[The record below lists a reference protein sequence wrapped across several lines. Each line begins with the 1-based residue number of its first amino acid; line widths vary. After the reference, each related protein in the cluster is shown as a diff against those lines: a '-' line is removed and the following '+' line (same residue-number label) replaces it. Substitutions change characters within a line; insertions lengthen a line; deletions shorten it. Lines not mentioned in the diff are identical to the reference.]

1 MSENIDINVGIIK
14 EEISINAANNIVE
27 VNISTAPVTVINPQ
41 NYDLSQFTN
50 TSPNPFIQQS
60 SLSSY
65 VPISRIIT
73 INGVAQDLSTDRSWT
88 ISVPSITGLV
98 PYIGANANVNLGE
111 YELTAGQLTL
121 DTSPTGVAT
130 VGTTRWNNTIGS
142 SETTLKG
149 GSVILKNGVDLVA
162 RVVNKVTPNA
172 TLTKANYTAVRVS
185 GAQGQRLAVAYAQAN
200 NDTNSADTLGLV
212 TETIPTNQ
220 EGFIIT
226 VGQLEGINTTGSLQG
241 ESWSDGDVLYLSPTT
256 PGAITNIKPSGIT
269 GHIIVIGYVEYAHAN
284 NGKIYVKIM
293 NGWELDELHNV
304 YIDPLTLANNNILQ
318 YDSSTQLWRNQ
329 VLSTG
334 ITIGTTAI
342 TSGTV
347 GRVLFEGT
355 GNVVQESANLFW
367 DNTNARLGIGT
378 SSPASKVDILQVAD
392 NTSPT
397 LLRLN
402 NTGTGSATGATLE
415 FPFGAFIRSSF
426 ASMILSDRSGA
437 TVTLQGATLGTSAS
451 NFNLSGAGV
460 ITFTGGSGTD
470 GMIRTGGTI
479 TFNTFS
485 GGYRDVGK
493 FFQSGNFLI
502 QTGGTFTDAG
512 FRLDV
517 NGTARVSS
525 LTMPNFSTITSGNN
539 YFSFET
545 FRTIFGTTFNTVANQ
560 YAFNFDDGG
569 GSNTIT
575 SGTTGRFQLSSRFAP
590 TSGTAVYNSFLLNAT
605 INQTGGANGITRGLY
620 INPTLTASTDFRAI
634 ETTAG
639 NVLFGSNFFWDNTNG
654 RLGIGTSSP
663 STTLHVVG
671 QATISTALSISGGFV
686 MTEAGNV
693 HTFTAPATNR
703 TIRFITN
710 SQSFSLFSTG
720 NFAINT
726 TTDAGF
732 KLDVNGTARVRG
744 TGTTSATTAFTV
756 QNSAGTNLFFI
767 QDNGAVTSG
776 YIRLD
781 NNGSGRG
788 RMTGVEQINGISGAG
803 GTRFCANPDG
813 ALVNNSAQLQVD
825 STDKGFLPPR
835 MTTTQKNAIA
845 SPAAGLQIFDT
856 TLNRPCFYDGTTWIT
871 L

>member
-73 INGVAQDLSTDRSWT
+73 INGVAQDLSADRSWT

-111 YELTAGQLTL
+111 YGLTAGQLTL

-329 VLSTG
+329 VLNTG

-355 GNVVQESANLFW
+355 GNVVQQSSSLFW
-367 DNTNARLGIGT
+367 DNTNNNLAIGT
-378 SSPASKVDILQVAD
+378 STPTITAGFRGIEIKVATNLGAQLHLDTTDADRNASIRFSAAGVSRWDIFHDA
-392 NTSPT
+392 
-397 LLRLN
+397 
-402 NTGTGSATGATLE
+402 ATGALNFRDT
-415 FPFGAFIRSSF
+415 F
-426 ASMILSDRSGA
+426 APVTTPLIL
-437 TVTLQGATLGTSAS
+437 
-451 NFNLSGAGV
+451 FN
-460 ITFTGGSGTD
+460 GGNVG
-470 GMIRTGGTI
+470 I
-479 TFNTFS
+479 NT
-485 GGYRDVGK
+485 
-493 FFQSGNFLI
+493 
-502 QTGGTFTDAG
+502 TTDAG

-517 NGTARVSS
+517 NGTARVRGQFDVISGTANFRVTNNSTYVS
-525 LTMPNFSTITSGNN
+525 LRSGASTFVDYNASEA
-539 YFSFET
+539 YFQVGSYFFNTGTT
-545 FRTIFGTTFNTVANQ
+545 FRFAGQGQFGTTANP
-560 YAFNFDDGG
+560 
-569 GSNTIT
+569 SNSAI
-575 SGTTGRFQLSSRFAP
+575 FQ
-590 TSGTAVYNSFLLNAT
+590 V
-605 INQTGGANGITRGLY
+605 
-620 INPTLTASTDFRAI
+620 
-634 ETTAG
+634 E
-639 NVLFGSNFFWDNTNG
+639 
-654 RLGIGTSSP
+654 
-663 STTLHVVG
+663 STT
-671 QATISTALSISGGFV
+671 
-686 MTEAGNV
+686 
-693 HTFTAPATNR
+693 
-703 TIRFITN
+703 
-710 SQSFSLFSTG
+710 
-720 NFAINT
+720 
-726 TTDAGF
+726 
-732 KLDVNGTARVRG
+732 
-744 TGTTSATTAFTV
+744 
-756 QNSAGTNLFFI
+756 
-767 QDNGAVTSG
+767 
-776 YIRLD
+776 
-781 NNGSGRG
+781 
-788 RMTGVEQINGISGAG
+788 
-803 GTRFCANPDG
+803 
-813 ALVNNSAQLQVD
+813 
-825 STDKGFLPPR
+825 KGFLPPR

-845 SPAAGLQIFDT
+845 SPATGLMVYDT
-856 TLNRPCFYDGTTWIT
+856 TLNVITYYNGTTWI
-871 L
+871 